1 MFAAAG
7 EGPAFP
13 DDAVEVG
20 RIVGAWGVKG
30 GIRVKP
36 FSADPQALFC
46 TKRWFLQPPAP
57 GPRPGP
63 KPAGSPAG
71 HPAPRPAQR
80 VGAAPPLACTWP
92 LVLRITQA
100 REQGEHI
107 VATAHDLDDRDAAEA
122 LQGARVFVSRAAF
135 PTPGDDEFYW
145 VDLIGLAV
153 RNRDGSELGTVA
165 GLIETGPT
173 CVLRV
178 APPSRAGAE
187 GAAKGDEERLI
198 PFVSAYV
205 DRVDLPGRCVHVDWQ
220 RDD

>member
-7 EGPAFP
+7 EETVFP

-20 RIVGAWGVKG
+20 RVLGAWGVKG
-30 GIRVKP
+30 GLRVKP
-36 FSADPQALFC
+36 FSADPQALFS

-57 GPRPGP
+57 THGGHAGP
-63 KPAGSPAG
+63 KAAVKPAAKPAAKAVTK
-71 HPAPRPAQR
+71 P
-80 VGAAPPLACTWP
+80 TWP
-92 LVLRITQA
+92 LLLHVAQA

-107 VATAHDLDDRDAAEA
+107 VVTAHDLDDRDAAEA
-122 LQGARVFVSRAAF
+122 LCGARVFISRASF
-135 PTPGDDEFYW
+135 PTPAEDEFYW

-153 RNRDGSELGTVA
+153 RNREGAALGTVV
-165 GLIETGPT
+165 GLMDTGPT

-178 APPSRAGAE
+178 QPPPVAVRDEAPATEA
-187 GAAKGDEERLI
+187 DECLI

-220 RDD
+220 SDY

>member
-7 EGPAFP
+7 EEPAFP

-30 GIRVKP
+30 AIRIKP
-36 FSADPQALFC
+36 FSADPQALFS

-57 GPRPGP
+57 GLRPGP
-63 KPAGSPAG
+63 KPATPPAG
-71 HPAPRPAQR
+71 HLVQRPAQPASPASP
-80 VGAAPPLACTWP
+80 GARAWP
-92 LVLRITQA
+92 LLLRIMQA

-107 VATAHDLDDRDAAEA
+107 VATAQDLDDRDAAEA
-122 LQGARVFVSRAAF
+122 LQGARIFVSRAAF
-135 PTPGDDEFYW
+135 PTPEADEFYW

-153 RNRDGSELGTVA
+153 RNRDGTELGTVA

-178 APPSRAGAE
+178 APPHRTAAE
-187 GAAKGDEERLI
+187 GAAKDDEECLI

-205 DRVDLPGRCVHVDWQ
+205 DRVDLPGRCVHVDWHP
-220 RDD
+220 DY